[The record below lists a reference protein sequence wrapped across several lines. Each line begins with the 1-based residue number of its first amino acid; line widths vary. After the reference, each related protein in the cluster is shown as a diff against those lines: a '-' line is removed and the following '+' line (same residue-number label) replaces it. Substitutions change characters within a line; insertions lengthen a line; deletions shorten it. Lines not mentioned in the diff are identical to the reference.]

1 VVEKLGERTIMAG
14 AGAGGFRRACRIIR
28 EPVPW
33 ETRDGG
39 MRTRLAIAFNLFVPG
54 AGLILLRREWLGV
67 SAALLFGILAE
78 VAVLGTLVLP
88 ATVPPW
94 MTTLCLSAAV
104 FVWLGAQWRLWVRIR
119 SATGPA
125 LERQMAALV
134 ERAAEAVARRAY
146 AEATELL
153 QVAMTLDDEDLPA
166 SIRWA
171 ELMTLMGRFGQARR
185 AWRRVLQLD
194 RSSGRHRRQA
204 LEALASLPQG

>member
-1 VVEKLGERTIMAG
+1 
-14 AGAGGFRRACRIIR
+14 
-28 EPVPW
+28 
-33 ETRDGG
+33 
-39 MRTRLAIAFNLFVPG
+39 
-54 AGLILLRREWLGV
+54 
-67 SAALLFGILAE
+67 
-78 VAVLGTLVLP
+78 
-88 ATVPPW
+88 
-94 MTTLCLSAAV
+94 
-104 FVWLGAQWRLWVRIR
+104 
-119 SATGPA
+119 
-125 LERQMAALV
+125 MAALV

-194 RSSGRHRRQA
+194 RSSGRRRRQA